1 MPSPQGKPMKVII
14 DLIEDIRESIANTE
28 AYALYAG
35 LLREDIHDTEKLHY
49 AGEAPIGSYVLDN
62 EKRELLFSVDH
73 TDAKVSIGALLP
85 SLLILD
91 MQGMMYPL
99 KMTVNRQYTGMEI
112 VGFGKNEAER
122 HYILFIKIS

>member
-1 MPSPQGKPMKVII
+1 MKVII

-28 AYALYAG
+28 AYILYAG
-35 LLREDIHDTEKLHY
+35 LLREDIHDASKLHY

-62 EKRELLFSVDH
+62 KRRELLFSVGYS
-73 TDAKVSIGALLP
+73 DAKVSIGELLP

-91 MQGMMYPL
+91 MQSMMYPL
-99 KMTVNRQYTGMEI
+99 KMTVNRQYTSMEI

-122 HYILFIKIS
+122 HYILFIKI